1 MVEEDKKTKEM
12 RRKKKRAKIKKEIQ
26 EGGGRW

>member
-12 RRKKKRAKIKKEIQ
+12 RSKKKRAKIKKENSR
-26 EGGGRW
+26 GRG